1 MMRPYS
7 NTKVVPQNKS
17 PLVTYMSFVALDSF
31 RSGNNRG
38 LLFDKNSNYL
48 AFFPTQVWTFFL
60 TFTPCYIHYFWD
72 LCPIWYFSAA
82 SFFPV
87 KDILIEM

>member
-17 PLVTYMSFVALDSF
+17 PLITYMSFVALDSF

-48 AFFPTQVWTFFL
+48 AFFPTQV
-60 TFTPCYIHYFWD
+60 
-72 LCPIWYFSAA
+72 
-82 SFFPV
+82 
-87 KDILIEM
+87 